1 MQLENSEENLKQ
13 TNQGN
18 LKCLPIHL
26 GTFSI
31 PRSKT
36 YTPQL
41 TLFSPKPPR
50 AAASLSVNAKT
61 ASRTMG
67 TKANTSYCCMDF
79 VTSCHHRKFTIP
91 TTESSRCCTC
101 LGEV

>member
-18 LKCLPIHL
+18 LKCLPIQL

-41 TLFSPKPPR
+41 TLLSPKPPR
-50 AAASLSVNAKT
+50 AAASQLMLRLPAGLWGPKQT
-61 ASRTMG
+61 L
-67 TKANTSYCCMDF
+67 
-79 VTSCHHRKFTIP
+79 VTVVWTLLP
-91 TTESSRCCTC
+91 AVTTESLLSPLQKV
-101 LGEV
+101 LGAAHV